1 MLSAFN
7 SVVDFSSLCFSF
19 TVLVGLLLLVVCVCV
34 MFLLGYFGGG
44 IVVRRVWD
52 LVFVAAIGW
61 LVFTFRLGDSLMFC
75 LLLVL
80 GVVGLFVC
88 VRLFCFV
95 GWFIVALGL
104 SWLIVCLG
112 VSFG

>member
-1 MLSAFN
+1 MA
-7 SVVDFSSLCFSF
+7 
-19 TVLVGLLLLVVCVCV
+19 G
-34 MFLLGYFGGG
+34 
-44 IVVRRVWD
+44 
-52 LVFVAAIGW
+52 
-61 LVFTFRLGDSLMFC
+61 FTFRLGDSLMFC

-80 GVVGLFVC
+80 GVVGLFVG